1 MQASQVQF
9 RRVGIDLQIVISG
22 GEDVLT
28 VTRYFADDARTS
40 SAVEWV
46 RLEDG
51 TEWDIEA
58 IRREVTQGTDGET
71 FSMDMTA
78 TTIFA
83 VALRMTSSMAV
94 AGRIVSKVARAMT
107 GSSAATVTT
116 Y

>member
-58 IRREVTQGTDGET
+58 IRREVTQGTDGRDVLHGYD
-71 FSMDMTA
+71 SDDH
-78 TTIFA
+78 
-83 VALRMTSSMAV
+83 LRGGAEDDQLYGGGG
-94 AGRIVSKVARAMT
+94 ADRLEG
-107 GSSAATVTT
+107 GEG
-116 Y
+116 